1 MDEKIDFIIR
11 SLKSIKKEKDETKKL
26 NMVRGVF
33 YIFRE
38 YFKS

>member
-1 MDEKIDFIIR
+1 MDEKIDFIIKCLR
-11 SLKSIKKEKDETKKL
+11 NVKKEKDETKKL